1 MAIQLSSA
9 PDLVSHARLSAR
21 RSDIGSTACWYFGD
35 GAERILLVHGFRG
48 DHHGLEAIAGAISGF
63 QVVVPDLP
71 GYGKTPAL
79 SDVHSLTNYANWL
92 AELTTEVKP
101 TLVAGHS
108 FGSLVVAAASSQLN
122 TKKLALINPVATV
135 AAEQRDFANRV
146 ARGFY
151 RVAGTRLGRPLLRSS
166 IAVQAMSSS
175 LATSSDRALRG
186 WIHQQH
192 HRYFSSF
199 ASDAVALEGF
209 EAATRNSIAD
219 YRLRL
224 PTLMIAAERDQIS
237 SVADIKLI
245 AANLDD
251 AQVEVLPSVGHL
263 LHYEQPAQVAALIEQ
278 FARG

>member
-9 PDLVSHARLSAR
+9 PDLVAQARLSAR
-21 RSDIGSTACWYFGD
+21 RSDVGNTACWYYGD

-48 DHHGLEAIAGAISGF
+48 DHHGLEAIAGAISDF

-79 SDVHSLTNYANWL
+79 DDVHSLANYASWL
-92 AELTTEVKP
+92 VELTAKVQP

-108 FGSLVVAAASSQLN
+108 FGSLVVAAAASGLN
-122 TKKLALINPVATV
+122 TQKLALINPVATV
-135 AAEQRDFANRV
+135 AAERSDFANRV

-151 RVAGTRLGRPLLRSS
+151 RAAGTRLGRPLLRSS

-209 EAATRNSIAD
+209 EAATRNSVAD

-245 AANLDD
+245 AASLDD
-251 AQVEVLPSVGHL
+251 VRVEVLPSVGHL
-263 LHYEQPAQVAALIEQ
+263 LHYEQPARVAALIEQ